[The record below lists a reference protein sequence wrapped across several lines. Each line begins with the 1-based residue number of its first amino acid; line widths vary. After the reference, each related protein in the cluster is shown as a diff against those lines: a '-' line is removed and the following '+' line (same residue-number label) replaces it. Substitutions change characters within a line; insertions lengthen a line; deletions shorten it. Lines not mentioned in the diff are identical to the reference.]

1 MTEEIGIIGVG
12 EIARAIVQGLCA
24 ESDGAPAVLLSPRGA
39 AVSADLARRYPSV
52 RVCASNQEVVDSS
65 AVVILAVRP
74 DALLD
79 ALGQLRVS
87 PRTVVISVVAGV
99 EHDELHALFGP
110 GITIV
115 RAIPCRRYVAVTPS
129 PSHIRPIRR

>member
-1 MTEEIGIIGVG
+1 METIGIIGVG
-12 EIARAIVQGLCA
+12 EISRAIVDGLCG
-24 ESDGAPAVLLSPRGA
+24 EPDVAPAVLLSPRGV

-52 RVCASNQEVVDSS
+52 RVCGSNQEVLDYA

-74 DALLD
+74 DALHNALD
-79 ALGQLRVS
+79 QLRIS
-87 PRTVVISVVAGV
+87 PGMVVISVVAGV